1 MQIIEIV
8 DDSMTLT
15 EFHCPFCGMPSF
27 SRCPRAEPI
36 ARRDGSSIG
45 YGETDLLGIRVEYP
59 RKNLHC
65 PSALWNRAS
74 IEEH

>member
-45 YGETDLLGIRVEYP
+45 
-59 RKNLHC
+59 
-65 PSALWNRAS
+65 
-74 IEEH
+74 